1 MHVHTLPAL
10 HEGFYNT
17 KDVCAVSD
25 STGMAFTLQSPFN
38 RLFDLL
44 SRAILLVSSSQRL
57 VWLEITYVDQ
67 AHCRRAWVDA
77 IIGDDMRCV
86 ESNHKGLV
94 ASVFGGEGFRTL
106 DHFSSQIGQET
117 VVGGAEYRVLED
129 EFGVGSLIALCVLLD
144 CFHIFSSVVCI
155 SE

>member
-1 MHVHTLPAL
+1 
-10 HEGFYNT
+10 
-17 KDVCAVSD
+17 
-25 STGMAFTLQSPFN
+25 
-38 RLFDLL
+38 
-44 SRAILLVSSSQRL
+44 
-57 VWLEITYVDQ
+57 
-67 AHCRRAWVDA
+67 
-77 IIGDDMRCV
+77 MRCV

-94 ASVFGGEGFRTL
+94 AGVFGGEGFRTL

-129 EFGVGSLIALCVLLD
+129 EFGVGSLVALCVLLD